1 MVLAK
6 DFTTGDLFINPLRNF
21 DFPIHTLPKK
31 VNVVFGIEDKD
42 FSNVK
47 FLSNGSNAAVY
58 TGTRENKFVAIK
70 MLKPQIKHQEVAVQE
85 MHIEMQVLSR
95 VQHPNIIG
103 VYGAGEKPRKFIML
117 EYLGG
122 GTLES
127 LLRQQSRTGIRC
139 ESAGLP
145 WESVLPIAMEL
156 ASALKYLHEDF
167 HPSAMVIH
175 RGMYVRLSR
184 CIFHFKL
191 IY

>member
-1 MVLAK
+1 M
-6 DFTTGDLFINPLRNF
+6 NPLRNF

-31 VNVVFGIEDKD
+31 NNVVFGIEDKN

-70 MLKPQIKHQEVAVQE
+70 MLKPQIKHMEVAVQE

-95 VQHPNIIG
+95 AQHPNIIS

-127 LLRQQSRTGIRC
+127 LLRQQLRTGVHS
-139 ESAGLP
+139 ESIGLP
-145 WESVLPIAMEL
+145 WDSVLPIAMEL

-175 RGMYVRLSR
+175 RGMVGYIVN
-184 CIFHFKL
+184 FTL
-191 IY
+191 I